1 MSGWYLEQISVEG
14 FRGINNE
21 GAPLVLNFKTDMVNS
36 VSAPNGV
43 GKTSIFDALL
53 YVVRGKIKK
62 LDELPATEN
71 GASYYLNRFHL
82 GGLATISLKLAPA
95 GGGPSV
101 EVIVTRD
108 RAGNRTVT
116 ATPGHDGEAILKELN
131 REFLLLDSKTFHDF
145 IDSPALN
152 RGRSFAGLLG
162 LKRYSDLRQG
172 LQGLNNTR
180 AFNNHFQVQ
189 AKIRAKQVLQQSAD
203 HQLAGIR
210 ESYRALTTEV
220 WDPALSL
227 DQVKARAIGALQ
239 GIALLR
245 PHCEGKQFSE
255 IHIDTCVA
263 TIKTAEGGPDQ
274 ERLQSLIRDEATWR
288 EARELVP
295 TVEAVARMI
304 SLAEARDHALQHTRG
319 DLFQKLYTIGEQIL
333 TGDQWEDQTICPVCE
348 RGGDTSVL
356 DHVREKLSHFNEVA
370 EASAV
375 LSDDWA
381 ASGWSQLDTL
391 ERLTIAE
398 GEERKIRLANDRI
411 GSGGIGAEFARSL
424 SEWVSV
430 LAERVDK
437 KIAANQA
444 SQEALRKVIPPQL
457 TAVVELVEAARR
469 LQNHLAEYESTAS
482 EIAKADAELAR
493 VQRVKSFIEAV
504 ASSFQT
510 AESEAATRRL
520 TAVEPLCRDMFRSIM
535 FEPVV
540 PALSKRLGSEDLSIS
555 LADFFSVQNLSAQAL
570 LSESFRNAF
579 AMSVYL
585 AAASLYAGGAK
596 FMVLDDV
603 TSSLDA
609 GHQLHLMMLIKDRF
623 ARPGVPNGPQVIVL
637 SHDTMLEKLF
647 NKFSN
652 DAQWYHQCI
661 EGTALY
667 RNTPPIGRCH

>member
-1 MSGWYLEQISVEG
+1 
-14 FRGINNE
+14 
-21 GAPLVLNFKTDMVNS
+21 
-36 VSAPNGV
+36 
-43 GKTSIFDALL
+43 
-53 YVVRGKIKK
+53 
-62 LDELPATEN
+62 
-71 GASYYLNRFHL
+71 
-82 GGLATISLKLAPA
+82 
-95 GGGPSV
+95 
-101 EVIVTRD
+101 
-108 RAGNRTVT
+108 
-116 ATPGHDGEAILKELN
+116 
-131 REFLLLDSKTFHDF
+131 
-145 IDSPALN
+145 
-152 RGRSFAGLLG
+152 
-162 LKRYSDLRQG
+162 
-172 LQGLNNTR
+172 
-180 AFNNHFQVQ
+180 
-189 AKIRAKQVLQQSAD
+189 
-203 HQLAGIR
+203 
-210 ESYRALTTEV
+210 
-220 WDPALSL
+220 
-227 DQVKARAIGALQ
+227 
-239 GIALLR
+239 
-245 PHCEGKQFSE
+245 
-255 IHIDTCVA
+255 
-263 TIKTAEGGPDQ
+263 
-274 ERLQSLIRDEATWR
+274 
-288 EARELVP
+288 
-295 TVEAVARMI
+295 MI

-555 LADFFSVQNLSAQAL
+555 LADFFGVQNLSAQAL

-596 FMVLDDV
+596 FMVLDNV

-661 EGTALY
+661 EGTARTEILPQSGAVTKVRDATITMLNSGRVTDAGPRVRQY
-667 RNTPPIGRCH
+667 LEFKLEEIISRLRIPVPFDVAFSDQKQMPQNLIDAIKDAVALHATAQSLILDAAQIQGINTAVATIVGNYLAHWATGQTQAFSAGSLLGVMQAIDNLAECFRFEHPPGSGQRRWYKSLSRRI